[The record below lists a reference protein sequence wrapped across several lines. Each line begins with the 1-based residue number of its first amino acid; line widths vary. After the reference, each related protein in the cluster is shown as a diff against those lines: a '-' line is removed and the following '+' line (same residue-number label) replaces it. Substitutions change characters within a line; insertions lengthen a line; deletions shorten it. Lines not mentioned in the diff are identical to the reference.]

1 MKGIPLII
9 VIFLLFSCNAH
20 IANDKTFLNSKNIY
34 ISDFKFQKNAPFN
47 CFDYEAKGFK
57 KLLDTNLIND
67 WFNQGDY
74 QVYYF
79 YFYSIHRPI
88 GQLLPITFI
97 QTGDD
102 YGAIVLKLI
111 NCKTGKVQNT
121 YELFGGPCGGP
132 GEIKNGIFQLCE
144 KNTSIFLN
152 DSTILNTKVHF
163 YCNSLSEE
171 NDMQVDTIKYLL
183 SIDRIKGLFCKKV
196 DSVRINSKV
205 KYYAR

>member
-1 MKGIPLII
+1 MK
-9 VIFLLFSCNAH
+9 FLKA
-20 IANDKTFLNSKNIY
+20 KNID
-34 ISDFKFQKNAPFN
+34 ISDFKYQNNVTFN
-47 CFDYEAKGFK
+47 VFDWEGKGFK
-57 KLLDTNLIND
+57 KLVDTNLIND
-67 WFNQGDY
+67 WFGQGDY
-74 QVYYF
+74 MVYYF

-111 NCKTGKVQNT
+111 NYQTGKVLNT
-121 YELFGGPCGGP
+121 FELCGGPCGGP
-132 GEIKNGIFQLCE
+132 GEIRNGVFELCE

-152 DSTILNTKVHF
+152 TSTISNTKVHF
-163 YCNSLSEE
+163 YCDSLSVE

-183 SIDRIKGLFCKKV
+183 SIDRNKGLLSKQV
-196 DSVRINSKV
+196 DSVRIYSKV